1 MAAPSRIT
9 GAEGWLIATDNTYTV
24 PANAYSSN
32 IKSQMS
38 QAQNYTDFLL
48 SRSSTIYPV
57 DGSNNAISS
66 SAWLIPND
74 APTNVAFDTFN
85 DTAAVATGLPQQ
97 MSPNSDV
104 NVAVWG
110 IYFGAITGQGQLA
123 AAFGKIQVYGVTVTG
138 LAGNGNDPE
147 NSTSVTAFT
156 AMVNKIGDKYT
167 SYSTTPVF
175 GGFDGT
181 NLSGI
186 NNICTAAQQA
196 GVIITLNGVPLVLI

>member
-1 MAAPSRIT
+1 MAAPSRYT

-24 PANAYSSN
+24 PPNAYSSN

-66 SAWLIPND
+66 STWLIPND
-74 APTNVAFDTFN
+74 APANVAFDTFD
-85 DTAAVATGLPQQ
+85 DTTGVATGLPQQ
-97 MSPNSDV
+97 MSPFVDIDI
-104 NVAVWG
+104 AVWG
-110 IYFGAITGQGQLA
+110 IYFPAVTGQGQLA
-123 AAFGKIQVYGVTVTG
+123 AAFGKIQVYGVTVIG

-147 NSTSVTAFT
+147 NITSQTAFQ

-167 SYSTTPVF
+167 SYSTTPAF
-175 GGFDGT
+175 SGFDGT

-186 NNICTAAQQA
+186 NSICTAAQQA
-196 GVIITLNGVPLVLI
+196 GVIITLNGVPLVLV

>member
-1 MAAPSRIT
+1 MAAPSRYT

-24 PANAYSSN
+24 PPNAYSSN

-66 SAWLIPND
+66 STWLIPND
-74 APTNVAFDTFN
+74 APANVAFDTFN
-85 DTAAVATGLPQQ
+85 DTAGVATGLPQQ
-97 MSPNSDV
+97 MSPGSDPST
-104 NVAVWG
+104 AVWG
-110 IYFGAITGQGQLA
+110 IYFGAIPGQGQLA

-138 LAGNGNDPE
+138 LGTDGDNPE
-147 NSTSVTAFT
+147 NTTSNAAFI
-156 AMVNKIGDKYT
+156 AMLNKIGDKYIN
-167 SYSTTPVF
+167 Y

-181 NLSGI
+181 NISSI
-186 NNICTAAQQA
+186 NIACTSAQLA
-196 GVIITLNGVPLVLI
+196 GAIITLNGAPLVLV